1 MAYKHLSMEER
12 RLLIY
17 QRRRG
22 VSPAEI
28 ARSLGR
34 HRSTIIR
41 ELQRNLHHNTKL
53 YYYTFTKAH
62 QRAIARR
69 SRSRRNTQFTDDD
82 WQRVDERIK
91 MDWSPEQVSA
101 TLKNEGILSISHETI
116 YRHIIAD
123 KKQGGDLYQHL
134 RLRPRKRRKRYGS
147 RENRGRLQG
156 KRMISERPPSIEQR
170 KELGHW
176 EIDTVLGR
184 GDKNGLV
191 TMVERATGFVQI
203 HKIKARTVEQV
214 NQATLNI
221 INQQPNK
228 VITITADNGTEFHGY
243 RDIEKATGSTFYFA
257 HPHHA
262 WERGTNENTNGLIRQ
277 YLPKRCSMRH
287 VNQRHCNQIA
297 DMLNSRPRKRYKY
310 ITPKEKYEFN

>member
-1 MAYKHLSMEER
+1 MAYRQLSMEER
-12 RLLIY
+12 RILIY

-22 VSPAEI
+22 VSQAEI
-28 ARSLGR
+28 ARLLGR
-34 HRSTIIR
+34 HRSTITR
-41 ELQRNLHHNTKL
+41 ELQRNLHHNKKL

-62 QRAIARR
+62 QKAIARR

-82 WQRVDERIK
+82 WKMVDERIR
-91 MDWSPEQVSA
+91 MDWSPEQVSE
-101 TLKNEGILSISHETI
+101 TLKMDGTLSISHESI

-123 KKQGGDLYQHL
+123 KKQGGDLYRHL

-147 RENRGRLQG
+147 RENRGKLQG
-156 KRMISERPPSIEQR
+156 KRMISERPLSVEQR

-184 GDKNGLV
+184 GDKNAVL
-191 TMVERATGFVQI
+191 TMVERATGYVQI

-214 NQATLNI
+214 NMATINI
-221 INQQPNK
+221 INKQPNK
-228 VITITADNGTEFHGY
+228 VISITADNGTEFHGY
-243 RDIEKATGSTFYFA
+243 RDIEKATGSIFYFA

-277 YLPKRCSMRH
+277 YLPKRSSMR
-287 VNQRHCNQIA
+287 NISQRQCDQIA
-297 DMLNSRPRKRYKY
+297 DTLNSRPRKRYNY
-310 ITPKEKYEFN
+310 ITPKEKYEFD